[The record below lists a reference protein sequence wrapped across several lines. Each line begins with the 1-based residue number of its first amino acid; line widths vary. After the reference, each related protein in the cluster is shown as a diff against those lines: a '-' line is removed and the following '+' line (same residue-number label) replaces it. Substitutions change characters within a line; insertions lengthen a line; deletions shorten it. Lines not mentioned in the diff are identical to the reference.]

1 MDSDGRKERRA
12 PARYRRIALLGQG
25 GMAKVF
31 LTVCPGPAGV
41 NKLLVSKE
49 LRPELLGDPDVQTMF
64 LDEARLA
71 ARLNHPNVVQTY
83 EVGKHDDDGHDGA
96 ERYFLAMEYL
106 EGQPL
111 NRIQSKVPRALLTL
125 EARLRILVDVLAG
138 LHYAHEL
145 TDFDGT
151 PLDVVHRDVSPANV
165 FVTYDGHVKLVDFGI
180 AKARGAVG
188 LTRNG
193 IFKGKVTYAAPEQV
207 LGHKLDRRADIFP
220 VGVML
225 WEAITGRRMWPGLS
239 EIAILLEL
247 TSGRIPSLREAC
259 PSVSPQLEDICLRA
273 LAMSPAD
280 RFATAEDLRRALEQ
294 VLHASYGP
302 VETAA
307 IGHVLAHHFREDRA
321 RIRGEIEAQIKL
333 VASDPWREPVTSSMP
348 VLALEDSQDSDIAD
362 APSNGAFVQGS
373 VRPSDPRE
381 AGTGEGASSGRAAA
395 GWARS
400 PRVIAAGVALAVCVT
415 GALVALGRP
424 GAPAERGTSNAAVAP
439 PREDLPTVVAPS
451 ADAIVGNVPP
461 TPGAVVAAAARVDP
475 APPVQPAEL
484 APPEPL
490 PRARSLSPSS
500 PPRRAANAST
510 RRAAA
515 PAVASARPPAGDDDA
530 PEIRPMKP
538 KLSVDEQDP
547 YAK

>member
-1 MDSDGRKERRA
+1 MDSDGRKQRRT

-83 EVGKHDDDGHDGA
+83 EVGKHDDDHDDGGHDGA

-111 NRIQSKVPRALLTL
+111 NRIQSKVPRAVLTL
-125 EARLRILVDVLAG
+125 EARLRILIDVLAG

-247 TSGRIPSLREAC
+247 TSGRIPALREAC
-259 PSVSPQLEDICLRA
+259 PSVSPELEDICLRA

-294 VLHASYGP
+294 VLHASYAP

-307 IGHVLAHHFREDRA
+307 IGHALAHHFREDRA

-348 VLALEDSQDSDIAD
+348 VLALEDSKDSDIAD

-373 VRPSDPRE
+373 VRPSDPRG
-381 AGTGEGASSGRAAA
+381 AGTAKGEATSGRVAAR
-395 GWARS
+395 WARA
-400 PRVIAAGVALAVCVT
+400 PRLIAAGVAIAVCVT
-415 GALVALGRP
+415 GAIVALGRP
-424 GAPAERGTSNAAVAP
+424 GTPTERGTPGAAVA
-439 PREDLPTVVAPS
+439 RT
-451 ADAIVGNVPP
+451 DAVITSNLKH
-461 TPGAVVAAAARVDP
+461 AAIRHALRPCA
-475 APPVQPAEL
+475 
-484 APPEPL
+484 L
-490 PRARSLSPSS
+490 PRRDAFFFAQTSSTSTLGVISVFGIRAGQYATISSTFALSSWCFKC
-500 PPRRAANAST
+500 A
-510 RRAAA
+510 
-515 PAVASARPPAGDDDA
+515 
-530 PEIRPMKP
+530 
-538 KLSVDEQDP
+538 
-547 YAK
+547 